1 MIKQTNKQTNKKK
14 ERNYEIKNYEMIK
27 QTNKHT
33 YSKKIKKFYA
43 KNLYD
48 HNITEKIAEFP
59 SYLDIK
65 SMQDNQCL

>member
-1 MIKQTNKQTNKKK
+1 MIKQTNIHTVKKYF
-14 ERNYEIKNYEMIK
+14 N
-27 QTNKHT
+27 
-33 YSKKIKKFYA
+33 FYA